1 MMVNRMKNK
10 LHKLKDPQMYFPFNG
25 IGVKP
30 QYEVKIFGTKEN
42 NLQFSVLEDGSL
54 SQLYSMTAFV
64 KDDHLYLGH
73 YGDNH
78 CWYPDG
84 KLKGVSH
91 FSKGRQ
97 HGKQI
102 TWYPDGTLR
111 RSWYWHYGEFHGR
124 WMEWYE
130 NGVTS
135 FQGHYRYGKKHGKWW
150 EWYENG
156 RMKVAGDFL
165 DGYALDLTVWKPDG
179 TLCPESGVSAGF
191 GYWLSYEENGDLKD
205 HAEISNGEI
214 VYDYEEE
221 DFEDEEEPG
230 S

>member
-1 MMVNRMKNK
+1 MFNRLKKK
-10 LHKLKDPQMYFPFNG
+10 LHKLKDPQMEFPFNG

-30 QYEVKIFGTKEN
+30 QFEVKIFGTKQN
-42 NLQFSVLEDGSL
+42 NLQFSVLEDGSR
-54 SQLYSMTAFV
+54 SQLYSMTSFV
-64 KDDHLYLGH
+64 KDDQLYLGY

-84 KLKGVSH
+84 KLKGVCH

-179 TLCPESGVSAGF
+179 TLCQSPE
-191 GYWLSYEENGDLKD
+191 
-205 HAEISNGEI
+205 
-214 VYDYEEE
+214 
-221 DFEDEEEPG
+221 
-230 S
+230 

>member
-10 LHKLKDPQMYFPFNG
+10 LHKLKDPQMEFPFNG
-25 IGVKP
+25 IGVKT

-42 NLQFSVLEDGSL
+42 NLQFSVLEDGSR

-64 KDDHLYLGH
+64 KDDHLYLGY

-97 HGKQI
+97 HGEQLS
-102 TWYPDGTLR
+102 WYADGTLR
-111 RSWYWHYGEFHGR
+111 RIWNWHYGEFHGR

-135 FQGHYRYGKKHGKWW
+135 FQGHYRHGKKHGKWW

-156 RMKVAGDFL
+156 RMKVSGDFL

-179 TLCPESGVSAGF
+179 TLCSESGVSAGF
-191 GYWLSYEENGDLKD
+191 GCWLSYEGNGDLKD
-205 HAEISNGEI
+205 RTEISNGEI
-214 VYDYEEE
+214 VYDLEE
-221 DFEDEEEPG
+221 EDEEEE
-230 S
+230 SES